1 MPALAIIYWKCHWSR
16 ATKFHF
22 LLSSYPTLEVSPG
35 SRDDINVQDS
45 WRRCRNLR
53 KGKCKS
59 EEPHVLYS
67 SVPPARMH
75 FPHFNR
81 LHKDHPET
89 KPQTFPPRSKGRH
102 QLRSLEESTLGFLQH
117 MPGNISLN
125 QTAAEKTERAGQS
138 LGQPCCWQP
147 PWLPMVEGP
156 RLGNNVWQ
164 ARQERDGRPGCGFLA
179 SSDQWVWAVKLKS
192 EKSILLTYGWGF

>member
-1 MPALAIIYWKCHWSR
+1 M
-16 ATKFHF
+16 FHF

-125 QTAAEKTERAGQS
+125 QTAAEKTRQNELVRAWGS
-138 LGQPCCWQP
+138 LAADSHTGC
-147 PWLPMVEGP
+147 PW
-156 RLGNNVWQ
+156 W
-164 ARQERDGRPGCGFLA
+164 RDPDWVTTCGKLVKRGMGGLA
-179 SSDQWVWAVKLKS
+179 VAFWLLQISGFELSSSRVRSQ
-192 EKSILLTYGWGF
+192 FC